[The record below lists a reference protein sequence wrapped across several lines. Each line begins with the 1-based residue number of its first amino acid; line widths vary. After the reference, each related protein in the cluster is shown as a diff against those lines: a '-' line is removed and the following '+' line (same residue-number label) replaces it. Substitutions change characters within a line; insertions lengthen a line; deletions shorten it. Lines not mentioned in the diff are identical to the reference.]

1 MKKILKSWITWAIVA
16 VACICGVIYFNGQSK
31 EEVTEPVVEAVVETV
46 TDEQV
51 TTEME
56 EDIVEIDS
64 MIVNEVETTNTV
76 ETNE

>member
-31 EEVTEPVVEAVVETV
+31 EEVTEPVVETV
-46 TDEQV
+46 IDEQV
-51 TTEME
+51 ATEME

-64 MIVNEVETTNTV
+64 MIVDEVETTNTV

>member
-31 EEVTEPVVEAVVETV
+31 EVTEPVVEPVVETV

-51 TTEME
+51 ATEME

>member
-1 MKKILKSWITWAIVA
+1 MKKILKSWITWVIVA
-16 VACICGVIYFNGQSK
+16 VGCICGVIYFNGQSK
-31 EEVTEPVVEAVVETV
+31 EEVVEPVVETV

-51 TTEME
+51 ATEME